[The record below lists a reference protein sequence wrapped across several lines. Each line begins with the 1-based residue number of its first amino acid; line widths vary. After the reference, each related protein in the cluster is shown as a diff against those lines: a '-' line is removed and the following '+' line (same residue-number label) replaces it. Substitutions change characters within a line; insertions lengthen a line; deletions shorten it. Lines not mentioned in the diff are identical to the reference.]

1 MGGTALSRFILL
13 GLLAA
18 TLYVASLILL
28 PVQRV
33 AVVGNLH
40 LSRAEVVKSV
50 GVYPGDPWLWAGS
63 SRLSQLR
70 ANPWVARAQ
79 LLRPRIGEVVVE
91 VSERRPVATLITPKG
106 RFGVAADGTVLPG
119 ATPVGPE
126 ISGFGGDRLRE
137 ALQIAALLPT
147 ASKISYDPTGFT
159 VDWKGKRLWVHDLER
174 LRVWLA
180 SADKI
185 RGNEIAI
192 YTWGVSIRQ

>member
-1 MGGTALSRFILL
+1 MGGTALSRLILL

-18 TLYVASLILL
+18 TLYAASLVLL
-28 PVQRV
+28 PVQSV
-33 AVVGNLH
+33 VVVGNHH
-40 LSRAEVVKSV
+40 LSRAEVLKSV
-50 GVYPGDPWLWAGS
+50 GVFQGDPWLWAGS
-63 SRLSQLR
+63 NRLEELR
-70 ANPWVARAQ
+70 ANPWVASAQ
-79 LLRPRIGEVVVE
+79 LLRPRVGEVVVE
-91 VSERRPVATLITPKG
+91 ISERKPVATLITPEE

-119 ATPVGPE
+119 AAPVGPE

-137 ALQIAALLPT
+137 ALQIATLIPD